1 MWLPQSLHQNE
12 ISCVRHTKACHGCSA
27 AKAAVNPGPV
37 AGLRR
42 VTTHVVQTRRVDT
55 TAALDVDAS
64 PEELL
69 QMAYQARGGAA
80 AARDGAA
87 NHLFVASHWVDIG
100 SVEFHPGTYVDVQRT
115 APLEFNAN
123 AVVRH
128 IREEVVGGQ

>member
-1 MWLPQSLHQNE
+1 MAGAVRRFSLFVDRAIKSPSDMFE
-12 ISCVRHTKACHGCSA
+12 IKASADKTGHGCSA

-55 TAALDVDAS
+55 TAARYVDAS
-64 PEELL
+64 PKELL

-100 SVEFHPGTYVDVQRT
+100 SVEFHPGT
-115 APLEFNAN
+115 
-123 AVVRH
+123 
-128 IREEVVGGQ
+128 